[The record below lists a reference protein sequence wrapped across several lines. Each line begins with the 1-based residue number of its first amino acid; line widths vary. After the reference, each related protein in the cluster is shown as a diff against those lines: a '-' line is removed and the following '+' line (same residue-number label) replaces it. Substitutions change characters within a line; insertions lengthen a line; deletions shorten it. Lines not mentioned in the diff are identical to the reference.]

1 MSEKRI
7 HANRIKEVFNDSII
21 RIFLLVLV
29 CIAAFPFVYMI
40 IISLIE
46 TNTMTLTWE
55 KLKNAAWTLNYYKR
69 LYVGSGNFL
78 EYLLNSFIM
87 SLYACLVTCV
97 FSTMAA
103 YAFAKKRFLGRDK
116 IYYAYLLTM
125 MIPGHAVLIPQFLM
139 IRALNLMDTYTGLA
153 LPFCCIAYGV
163 LLMRSF
169 MKGLPDEL
177 LEAADIDGC
186 NEIKKFIVIII
197 PLVKPAIISLAIYT
211 FITVWGN
218 LLWPL
223 IITSG
228 GKTTVTLAV
237 SALTNGLK
245 VTEYGYVM
253 AGATSAFVFP
263 FVLYLLLQKQFVEG
277 IALSGIKG

>member
-1 MSEKRI
+1 MESEIRRAKLQEFFSD
-7 HANRIKEVFNDSII
+7 AII
-21 RIFLLVLV
+21 RFFLIVLV
-29 CIAAFPFVYMI
+29 IMAVFPFVYMFL
-40 IISLIE
+40 ISLMH
-46 TNTMTLTWE
+46 TNSMTLTINRI
-55 KLKNAAWTLNYYKR
+55 KNADWTFEYYKR
-69 LYVGSGNFL
+69 LYTGSGNFL
-78 EYLLNSFIM
+78 KYILNSSIM
-87 SLYACLVTCV
+87 ALYACGVTCLL
-97 FSTMAA
+97 STMAA
-103 YAFAKKRFLGRDK
+103 YAFAKKKFYGKDF
-116 IYYAYLLTM
+116 IYYAFLFTI

-139 IRALNLMDTYTGLA
+139 VRTLGIMDTFTALA
-153 LPFCCIAYGV
+153 LPCCCIAYGV

-169 MKGLPDEL
+169 MKNLPDEL

-186 NEIKKFIVIII
+186 GETAKFVKVVI
-197 PLVKPAIISLAIYT
+197 PLVKPAMISLAIYT

-228 GKTTVTLAV
+228 DKTTVTLAV

-253 AGATSAFVFP
+253 AGATSAFMVP
-263 FVLYLLLQKQFVEG
+263 FILYLILQKQFVEG

>member
-1 MSEKRI
+1 M
-7 HANRIKEVFNDSII
+7 KEVLSDCII
-21 RIFLLVLV
+21 RVFLFLLVI
-29 CIAAFPFVYMI
+29 IAAFPFVYMV

-46 TNTMTLTWE
+46 TNTMTLTIN
-55 KLKNAAWTLNYYKR
+55 KLKNATWTLDYYRR

-78 EYLLNSFIM
+78 KYLINSLVM
-87 SLYACLVTCV
+87 SLYACFVTCV

-103 YAFAKKRFLGRDK
+103 YAFAKKRFCGRDK
-116 IYYAYLLTM
+116 IYYAFLLTM

-139 IRALNLMDTYTGLA
+139 IRALNLMNTFTGLA
-153 LPFCCIAYGV
+153 LPCCCIAYGV

-186 NEIKKFIVIII
+186 SEAKKFMIIII

-223 IITSG
+223 IIASG
-228 GKTTVTLAV
+228 DKTTVTLAV
-237 SALTNGLK
+237 SALTNGMK

-253 AGATSAFVFP
+253 AGATSAFVLP
-263 FVLYLLLQKQFVEG
+263 FVLYLLLQKQFIEG

>member
-1 MSEKRI
+1 METRKIRF
-7 HANRIKEVFNDSII
+7 ARLREVFSDTILRAI
-21 RIFLLVLV
+21 LIALVIV
-29 CIAAFPFVYMI
+29 AAFPFVYMAL
-40 IISLIE
+40 ISLIE
-46 TNTMTLTWE
+46 TNSMTLTID
-55 KLKNAAWTLNYYKR
+55 KLKNATWTLDYYKR
-69 LYVGSGNFL
+69 LYIGSGNFL
-78 EYLLNSFIM
+78 KYLLNSLIV
-87 SLYACLVTCV
+87 SLYACFVTCV

-103 YAFAKKRFLGRDK
+103 YAFAKKRFVGSDA
-116 IYYAYLLTM
+116 IYYAYLFTM

-139 IRALNLMDTYTGLA
+139 IRALNLMNSYTALA
-153 LPFCCIAYGV
+153 LPCCCIAYGV

-169 MKGLPDEL
+169 IKSLPDEL

-186 NEIKKFIVIII
+186 GEAKKFINIVI

-223 IITSG
+223 IVASG
-228 GKTTVTLAV
+228 DKTTVTLAV

-245 VTEYGYVM
+245 VTDYGYVM
-253 AGATSAFVFP
+253 AGATSAFVLP
-263 FVLYLLLQKQFVEG
+263 FILYLLLQKQFVEG

>member
-1 MSEKRI
+1 MDAKLKR
-7 HANRIKEVFNDSII
+7 AKLAEYFSDSLI
-21 RIFLLVLV
+21 RIFLLLTVIV
-29 CIAAFPFVYMI
+29 AVFPFVYMFL
-40 IISLIE
+40 ISFMH
-46 TNTMTLTWE
+46 TNSMTLTIE
-55 KLKNAAWTLNYYKR
+55 RLAKADWTLEYYRR
-69 LYVGSGNFL
+69 LFTGSGNFL
-78 EYLLNSFIM
+78 IYVGNSSIM
-87 SLYACLVTCV
+87 AIYTCFVTCL

-103 YAFAKKRFLGRDK
+103 YAFAKKRFFGRDAL
-116 IYYAYLLTM
+116 YYAFLFTI

-139 IRALNLMDTYTGLA
+139 VRALGIMDTFTALA
-153 LPFCCIAYGV
+153 LPCCCIGYGV
-163 LLMRSF
+163 LMMRSF
-169 MKGLPDEL
+169 MKSLPDEL

-186 NEIKKFIVIII
+186 GEAKKFTKIVL

-228 GKTTVTLAV
+228 DKTTVTLAV

-253 AGATSAFVFP
+253 AGATSAFIVP
-263 FVLYLLLQKQFVEG
+263 FVLYLILQKQFVEG

>member
-1 MSEKRI
+1 M
-7 HANRIKEVFNDSII
+7 KEVFSDAVIRAFLII
-21 RIFLLVLV
+21 LV
-29 CIAAFPFVYMI
+29 IMAAFPFVYMI

-55 KLKNAAWTLNYYKR
+55 KLKKATWTFNYYKR

-78 EYLLNSFIM
+78 KYLINSLVM
-87 SLYACLVTCV
+87 SLYACFVTCV

-103 YAFAKKRFLGRDK
+103 YAFAKKRFCGRGK

-139 IRALNLMDTYTGLA
+139 IRALGLMNTYTALA
-153 LPFCCIAYGV
+153 LPCCCIAYGV

-186 NEIKKFIVIII
+186 SETKKFFVIVI

-228 GKTTVTLAV
+228 DKTTVTLAV

-253 AGATSAFVFP
+253 AGATSAFILP

>member
-1 MSEKRI
+1 MR
-7 HANRIKEVFNDSII
+7 EVFSDAII
-21 RIFLLVLV
+21 RVFLFLLVI
-29 CIAAFPFVYMI
+29 IAAFPFVYMV

-46 TNTMTLTWE
+46 TNTMTLTIE
-55 KLKNAAWTLNYYKR
+55 KLKNANWTLDYYRR

-78 EYLLNSFIM
+78 KYLINSLVM
-87 SLYACLVTCV
+87 SLYACFVTCV

-103 YAFAKKRFLGRDK
+103 YAFAKKRFCGRDK
-116 IYYAYLLTM
+116 IYYAFLLTM

-139 IRALNLMDTYTGLA
+139 IRALKLMNTFTGLA
-153 LPFCCIAYGV
+153 LPCCCIAYGV

-186 NEIKKFIVIII
+186 SEAKKFIIIII

-223 IITSG
+223 IIASG
-228 GKTTVTLAV
+228 DKTTVTLAV
-237 SALTNGLK
+237 SALTNGMK

-253 AGATSAFVFP
+253 AGATSAFVLP
-263 FVLYLLLQKQFVEG
+263 FVLYLLLQKQFIEG